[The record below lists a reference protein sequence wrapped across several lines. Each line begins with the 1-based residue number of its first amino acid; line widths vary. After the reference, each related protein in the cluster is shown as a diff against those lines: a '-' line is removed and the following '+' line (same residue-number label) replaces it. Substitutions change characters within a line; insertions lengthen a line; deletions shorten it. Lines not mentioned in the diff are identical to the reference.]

1 MRDSMFLLTKS
12 YVITENGIQWITPQQ
27 YDVLKHQI
35 DDEDEDED
43 S

>member
-12 YVITENGIQWITPQQ
+12 YTITENGLEWITPQQ
-27 YDVLKHQI
+27 HDALEEQI
-35 DDEDEDED
+35 NDEDED